1 MTRYIGLLD
10 GQAGAYGVTFP
21 DLPGCT
27 SGGATADEAATNSV
41 EAVSL
46 WVEDALAAG
55 DDIPRPRTLDEIRA
69 DSDVVAEAAEIGA
82 VFISVPAVARDGRP
96 ARFNWSVDAG
106 LLSAVRQAARA
117 RGMTEAAWLAS
128 AAREK
133 IAAG

>member
-69 DSDVVAEAAEIGA
+69 DSDVMAEATEIGA

-96 ARFNWSVDAG
+96 AP
-106 LLSAVRQAARA
+106 L
-117 RGMTEAAWLAS
+117 
-128 AAREK
+128 
-133 IAAG
+133 